1 MTIAKTKTIIV
12 GATALVL
19 ALGTFPLRADDDTG
33 WYAGVGIS
41 RLDANYQDVSDLS
54 FDDSDNSFQLKGGY
68 MFNDVLGLEIGWQDL
83 GDYDGDGGITV
94 DADTFW
100 LAGVANWSVSEK
112 VDLYAKLGAFFV
124 KATSNQVIPGFG
136 PVRDD
141 QDNTEFGGAIGI
153 EWDFGKPNLFL
164 EYGRVDTDVADL
176 RVDIITLGFK
186 YEFSPR

>member
-1 MTIAKTKTIIV
+1 MTILETKKIIV

-19 ALGTFPLRADDDTG
+19 AFGTFALRADDDTG

-68 MFNDVLGLEIGWQDL
+68 MFNDVFGLEIGWQDL

-124 KATSNQVIPGFG
+124 KATSNQVIPPVG

-186 YEFSPR
+186 YEFSQ

>member
-1 MTIAKTKTIIV
+1 MTILETKKIIV

-19 ALGTFPLRADDDTG
+19 AFGAVALHADDDTG
-33 WYAGVGIS
+33 WYLGIGAS

-54 FDDSDNSFQLKGGY
+54 FDDSDTALQLKGGY
-68 MFNDVLGLEIGWQDL
+68 MFNDIFGLEIGWVDL
-83 GDYDGDGGITV
+83 GTYEGDGGITV
-94 DADTFW
+94 DGDTFW
-100 LAGVANWSVSEK
+100 LVGVANWSVAEQ
-112 VDLYAKLGAFFV
+112 VDLYAKLGAFKV
-124 KATSNQVIPGFG
+124 GATSDQFIPGIG

-186 YEFSPR
+186 YEFSQ

>member
-1 MTIAKTKTIIV
+1 MTILETKKIIV

-19 ALGTFPLRADDDTG
+19 AFGAVALRADDDTG
-33 WYAGVGIS
+33 WYLGIGAS
-41 RLDANYQDVSDLS
+41 RLDGNYQDVDDLS
-54 FDDSDNSFQLKGGY
+54 FDDSDTAVQLKGGY
-68 MFNDVLGLEIGWQDL
+68 MFNDIFGVEGGWLDL
-83 GDYDGDGGITV
+83 GNYEGDSGIKV

-112 VDLYAKLGAFFV
+112 VDLYAKLGAFFINA
-124 KATSNQVIPGFG
+124 KSDQFIQGIGQVA
-136 PVRDD
+136 DD

-186 YEFSPR
+186 YEFSQ